1 MTKLPNIVAPLSDKE
16 RVDAINIEHD
26 RVNAH
31 VAAGDLGKIRWY
43 ISTAIAFDQMGG
55 AANAYLVERAGL
67 IGSVQASNQ
76 CAESWLAPV
85 LMNMTFHKA
94 TEADVRAMKKR
105 SNAFGDIIRA
115 CRHLAKTLGGLA
127 NISVEDLEPKFA
139 DGFQKVVKK
148 ALADIRNGVDPSSPG
163 DNSAEDIIG
172 TEHDDSEATVLA
184 GVLERLRGADPVA
197 TLPDLPRGPTADYF
211 VMAGYSDGSTGQV
224 TKMLRVSARVL
235 AGLMLEAD
243 LSLVD
248 PRVMGVAD
256 AVHLSTELLPTRP
269 STYAADASEAVS
281 APTKMRPSIPTT
293 LWANGRFETSLGHD
307 DAPEMIVIS
316 RPLDATGM
324 PSMPQVVS
332 AASRAAFARNVVP
345 HDKRQVYERW
355 GGWNK
360 PETGN
365 GFLAF
370 ARRSSGKAVK
380 LVMMPASEWGSS
392 KLSDPFAMRLG
403 SEFRSVGRRELSG
416 SELNRLRVE
425 FLDTKDVRKD
435 LPVKIRLEDAVV
447 GLTFGM
453 AAELV
458 FDAALEGGPLQPLT
472 VTVPGREFVKVVGN
486 LLELA
491 DEGMVAFGGDA
502 KGVLETSVR
511 GRGANHAVYQASW
524 KKGAARG
531 SGGLFQRYD
540 KRSFAV
546 PAQAAA

>member
-1 MTKLPNIVAPLSDKE
+1 MPKLPTTIAPPSDKE
-16 RVDAINIEHD
+16 RVDAINKEFV

-31 VAAGDLGKIRWY
+31 VAEGDAGKQRWY

-55 AANAYLVERAGL
+55 ANNAYLVGQAGR
-67 IGSVQASNQ
+67 IGSLQASNQ
-76 CAESWLAPV
+76 CDESWLAPV
-85 LMNMTFHKA
+85 LMNMTFQKA
-94 TEADVRAMKKR
+94 EKAEITAMKKR
-105 SNAFGDIIRA
+105 ANALGDIIRA
-115 CRHLAKTLGGLA
+115 LRHLAKPLA
-127 NISVEDLEPKFA
+127 LADITPDKLEPKLA
-139 DGFQKVVKK
+139 DGFQKTVKK
-148 ALADIRNGVDPSSPG
+148 ALTDIRNGVDALPPG
-163 DNSAEDIIG
+163 ENAAEDIIG
-172 TEHDDSEATVLA
+172 ATGDDSEAKALEGVLA
-184 GVLERLRGADPVA
+184 KLREAPPLA
-197 TLPDLPRGPTADYF
+197 TLADLPTGPTAGYF
-211 VMAGYSDGSTGQV
+211 VMAGYPDGAAGQV
-224 TKMLRVSARVL
+224 TKMLRVSAQVL
-235 AGLMLEAD
+235 AGLMLEVD

-256 AVHLSTELLPTRP
+256 AVHLSIELLPTRP
-269 STYAADASEAVS
+269 STHAADASEAVS
-281 APTKMRPSIPTT
+281 DGTKMRPSIPTT

-316 RPLDATGM
+316 RPLDATGI
-324 PSMPQVVS
+324 PSAPHVLS
-332 AASRAAFARNVVP
+332 AHSRDAFARNVVP

-416 SELNRLRVE
+416 AELSRLRVE
-425 FLDTKDVRKD
+425 FLDTKDARKD

-447 GLTFGM
+447 GLTFGT

-458 FDAALEGGPLQPLT
+458 FDAAVEGGPLQPLT

-486 LLELA
+486 LLDLA
-491 DEGMVAFGGDA
+491 KDGTLAFGGDA

-511 GRGANHAVYQASW
+511 GRGARHSVYEASW
-524 KKGAARG
+524 KKGGARG
-531 SGGLFQRYD
+531 SGGLFVRYD
-540 KRSFAV
+540 KQSFAV